1 MGNTLVR
8 HRCLVSIVFSQSTAL
23 ALRHHL
29 SASTASAAGVTA
41 ERFCTF
47 RACLERP
54 HWWNTAHQRR
64 SPVSLP
70 CVRRA
75 HPNRSPSPCAAIRA
89 PDRQRSWSGGG
100 KVLRGPSFTD
110 ETGMGVY
117 RLETT
122 KSAIKTPG
130 MRQSQIWPP
139 AATSRNLLLLN
150 CKMCTKVNAVQ
161 DLAVPRGFGTVRS
174 VPDGQVRLKYVVSAR
189 SCLAVT
195 V

>member
-1 MGNTLVR
+1 MDGLQLSNAVVR
-8 HRCLVSIVFSQSTAL
+8 YRCLVSVVRTPIDRP
-23 ALRHHL
+23 RH
-29 SASTASAAGVTA
+29 A
-41 ERFCTF
+41 
-47 RACLERP
+47 
-54 HWWNTAHQRR
+54 
-64 SPVSLP
+64 
-70 CVRRA
+70 
-75 HPNRSPSPCAAIRA
+75 CAAILA

-100 KVLRGPSFTD
+100 KALRGPSFTD

-117 RLETT
+117 RLENA